1 MMKAAT
7 LWSAAQ
13 AHTGE
18 HRVHSQRSGRGFRGP
33 EDEGH
38 DEQIDHEI
46 PDRPPANRTPALQ
59 DGLPR
64 GHVPTPY
71 SLGQEVLEDRTENDS
86 PQEYHSKVRPCYQG
100 GDHVPGPHSG
110 NLDDYAGSRVPQPA
124 S

>member
-18 HRVHSQRSGRGFRGP
+18 HRVHSQRSGRGYRGP

-46 PDRPPANRTPALQ
+46 PDRPPAERTPALQ

-71 SLGQEVLEDRTENDS
+71 SLGQEVLEDRTEYDS
-86 PQEYHSKVRPCYQG
+86 PQEDHSKVCPGHQG
-100 GDHVPGPHSG
+100 GDHVPGSHSG
-110 NLDDYAGSRVPQPA
+110 HRDDYARPRVPQSA

>member
-1 MMKAAT
+1 MPTTAKAAT

-13 AHTGE
+13 AHSE
-18 HRVHSQRSGRGFRGP
+18 RSGRGYRGP

-38 DEQIDHEI
+38 DEQIDHVI
-46 PDRPPANRTPALQ
+46 PDSPPAKRTPALQ

-71 SLGQEVLEDRTENDS
+71 SLGQEVLEECTENDS
-86 PQEYHSKVRPCYQG
+86 PQEDHSKVCPGHQG
-100 GDHVPGPHSG
+100 GHHVPSPHSG
-110 NLDDYAGSRVPQPA
+110 HRDYYARPRVPQPA